1 MFVFSVYILTSR
13 AVTDAFPKQNRDVD
27 ILCTLCFL
35 VRTELEKKK
44 IMKVMYLITVY
55 GLVMDVS

>member
-1 MFVFSVYILTSR
+1 MHFLT
-13 AVTDAFPKQNRDVD
+13 KQNRDVD

-35 VRTELEKKK
+35 VRTELEKK